1 MKDRVQTGNVSK
13 RVFIET
19 PTVSTI
25 QGGEAPPSSILAKVS
40 EQVLIKNQDD
50 FQPGVGIDI

>member
-19 PTVSTI
+19 PTVSALR
-25 QGGEAPPSSILAKVS
+25 GCEAPPSSILAKVS